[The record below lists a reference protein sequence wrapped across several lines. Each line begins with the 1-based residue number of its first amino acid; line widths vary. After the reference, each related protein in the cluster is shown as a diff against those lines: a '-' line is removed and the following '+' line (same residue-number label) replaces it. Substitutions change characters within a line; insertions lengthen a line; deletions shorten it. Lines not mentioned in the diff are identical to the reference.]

1 MFILSDPV
9 LRAPLLGSMLMCL
22 SSALVGVFVLLRR
35 RSLIGETLSHAAY
48 PGVVVSVL
56 VASAL
61 FANEKGVA
69 IGALIGAFVAIT
81 LAQLFLSRVTA
92 KLRLKEDAA
101 LTLTLTGF
109 FGIGVLVASQVQSTH
124 ATLFRTVQNFLFGQA
139 ATMRDGHI
147 ALYGALTLVV
157 IGAMTLFFRPF
168 ALLYFDRGYARSVGV
183 RAPLFD
189 SLFSLLLT
197 LAIVIGI
204 RSVGVVLMSA
214 MLIAPA
220 VAARTFTR
228 GLRSLLI
235 LSAAFGVAC
244 GLGGNLLSLYLPQW
258 VGQPQLVLATGPM
271 IVLVGAFLAL
281 MSLLL
286 SPRKGLV
293 ARKVKVASFRQRC
306 LEENVLKALPQTRR
320 ALRARLGATRLR
332 LLLALYRLRRK
343 GWLRH
348 DLLVLTPS
356 GEKAARRLVRL
367 HRLWEVYLV
376 HMGQDAK
383 VVHHSAE
390 EMEHILTPEV
400 EAKLVTLLD
409 DPTHDPHLQ
418 PIPEGSL

>member
-1 MFILSDPV
+1 MSFLTDPV
-9 LRAPLLGSMLMCL
+9 LRAPLIGSMLMCL

-56 VASAL
+56 VAAAL
-61 FANEKGVA
+61 FPNEKGVA
-69 IGALIGAFVAIT
+69 LGALFGAFVAIV
-81 LAQLFLSRVTA
+81 LAQLFLSQVTA
-92 KLRLKEDAA
+92 KLRLKDDAA

-109 FGIGVLVASQVQSTH
+109 FGIGVLAASHVQSTH
-124 ATLFRTVQNFLFGQA
+124 AALFRTVQNFLFGQA

-147 ALYGALTLVV
+147 ALYGGLTLLV
-157 IGAMTLFFRPF
+157 IGAMVAFYRPF
-168 ALLYFDRGYARSVGV
+168 SLLYFDRSYARSVGV

-189 SLFSLLLT
+189 GLFSILLALS
-197 LAIVIGI
+197 IVIGI

-235 LSAAFGVAC
+235 VSASLGVAC
-244 GLGGNLLSLYLPQW
+244 GLGGNLLSIYLPRW
-258 VGQPQLVLATGPM
+258 LDQPQLVLATGPM
-271 IVLVGAFLAL
+271 IVVVGSLLVLA
-281 MSLLL
+281 SLLL
-286 SPRKGLV
+286 SPKRGLV
-293 ARKVKVASFRQRC
+293 ARKVKVARFRQRC
-306 LEENVLKALPQTRR
+306 LEENVLKALPQTQMM
-320 ALRARLGATRLR
+320 LRARLGASRLR
-332 LLLALYRLRRK
+332 LLLALYHLRRK
-343 GWLRH
+343 GWLRR
-348 DLLVLTPS
+348 DLLALTS
-356 GEKAARRLVRL
+356 NGEKAALRLVRL

-400 EAKLVTLLD
+400 EAQLVTLLD

-418 PIPEGSL
+418 PIPEAVL